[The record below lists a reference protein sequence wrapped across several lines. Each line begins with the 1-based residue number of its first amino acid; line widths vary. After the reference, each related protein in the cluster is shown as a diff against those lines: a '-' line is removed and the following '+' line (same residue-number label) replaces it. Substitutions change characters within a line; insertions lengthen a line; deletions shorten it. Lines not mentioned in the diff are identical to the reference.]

1 MSEFRPVATLTD
13 LDTLDDA
20 EVIEGYLDGLANE
33 PEPGNNRSRSY
44 WHGWRNGMSD
54 KGRREI
60 DPAQRDLARLFLD
73 RERNRR
79 LLKETATGPDEGRSK

>member
-1 MSEFRPVATLTD
+1 MTEFAPVRTLAD

-20 EVIEGYLDGLANE
+20 EVVEGYRDGLANE

-54 KGRREI
+54 RGLRAI
-60 DPAQRDLARLFLD
+60 DEAQRELARAVVA
-73 RERNRR
+73 RSRR
-79 LLKETATGPDEGRSK
+79 A